1 MAIHKPWDRPFYVVG
16 GSIMKNGFSLNL
28 AEGQFGI
35 FNVSQ
40 QTPKGAVAVE
50 AFKGNGSD
58 TLFELRLGNKQKMT
72 RSTTNKMYSSFPFSI
87 HDVVSLKAS
96 APKRTEMKVD
106 EVVIGYNGINAETSL
121 KLFHGEHKEISLQL
135 EGKQLEYLGVPEGIA
150 TFIIP
155 LDTKPFYGVCGPD
168 EDPCA
173 PVDMLPIIN
182 EAVEYAKNLEFRGGT
197 KITDVVE
204 ITPVIDLAG
213 VKRTGELVQ
222 VTFQMSICDTGDQG
236 ALALVQQ
243 QYPQAEVTLA
253 KRVGAISTY
262 QVVVK
267 QSVGGAVPTAPTAY
281 TQTLPSIIK
290 GCEECPAG
298 YDEVEGGFVY
308 AVLLEDDGADLSTAV
323 EAMTN
328 AVKGTAIKGE
338 AQNFGKG
345 MYTVV
350 VTSKLTPENITTF
363 VTTNPTATVDLVG
376 SVSSICS
383 NDTVATATWAETSRV
398 TFTTSTWK
406 ITLPDAECGQSR
418 LAELQTAYPF
428 NTVIETEVEGGC
440 QREYQI
446 TTTTNTID
454 EQCDPIYQDT
464 FVGTAPASY
473 QGVKWVNTTAA
484 VDGTAGKYGIR
495 FKAKTIK
502 IASGEALRDQLAFV
516 EDAVRINVSG
526 GYITDF
532 NWSTTGGRVED
543 KPFAVSYL
551 SRYEPRTHVGGNLL
565 DDEVRARTYFT
576 GRLMDYDY
584 MGRILSGNESNI
596 LDLNAQYVDYALTL
610 RRSIYSQGLSQRL
623 EENIT
628 YHIMVEVGR
637 HQEIEE
643 VLNSLAAANGLPG
656 AKAFP
661 SLPAAETP

>member
-16 GSIMKNGFSLNL
+16 GSIMTNGFSLNL

-87 HDVVSLKAS
+87 QDVVSLKAS
-96 APKRTEMKVD
+96 APKRTEIKVD

-121 KLFHGEHKEISLQL
+121 QLFPGEHKEISLQL

-204 ITPVIDLAG
+204 ITPVIELTG
-213 VKRTGELVQ
+213 VQRTGELVE
-222 VTFQMSICDTGDQG
+222 VTFQMSVCDTGDQG

-243 QYPQAEVTLA
+243 QYPGSEVTLA
-253 KRVGAISTY
+253 NRVGAISTY

-267 QSVGGAVPTAPTAY
+267 QDVGGTVPTAPTAY

-290 GCEECPAG
+290 GCEDCPAG

-308 AVLLEDDGADLSTAV
+308 AVLLADYGADLSTAV
-323 EAMTN
+323 EALEN
-328 AVKGTAIKGE
+328 AVAGTAIKGE
-338 AQNFGKG
+338 GQNFGKG

-350 VTSKLTPENITTF
+350 TTEKLTSENISEF
-363 VTTNPTATVDLVG
+363 VETNPTATIDLVG
-376 SVSSICS
+376 AVSSICN

-398 TFTTSTWK
+398 TFTTRTWK
-406 ITLPDAECGQSR
+406 ITLPDAECGESR

-428 NTVIETEVEGGC
+428 NTVIETGVSGGC

-473 QGVKWVNTTAA
+473 QGVKWVSTTAA

-565 DDEVRARTYFT
+565 DDEIRARTFFT

-637 HQEIEE
+637 HEE
-643 VLNSLAAANGLPG
+643 VERVLNSLAAANGLPG

-661 SLPAAETP
+661 SLPVVP